1 MRISR
6 GCGCMLLVLTV
17 VNLVFVVA
25 GFIGLV
31 GRNVDPIWLA
41 FLTVAIFGA
50 NTVPSAMLGLAGF
63 RGALVG
69 AGRAGQVDGE
79 PAAEQESDEGT
90 DENVDQ
96 DRDDA

>member
-1 MRISR
+1 
-6 GCGCMLLVLTV
+6 MLLVLTV
-17 VNLVFVVA
+17 ANVLFAIA

-31 GRNVDPIWLA
+31 GRNVDPMWLA

-50 NTVPSAMLGLAGF
+50 NAVPCAMLGLAGF